1 MNNPF
6 VMGISGIVLAAI
18 LLVAV
23 VVLLYHQR
31 QRDTVDIDR
40 EYTVASTGEQDS
52 IQVRTLLRNNS
63 NSAVQP
69 DSVLSSMP
77 PWLHQ
82 MTEPGRIDAPLEPGE
97 ELRLTFVTTL
107 NIGNYGE
114 PTDHAVLEQSSLTGE
129 PAVKP
134 DRFA

>member
-1 MNNPF
+1 MNIPL
-6 VMGISGIVLAAI
+6 VMGISGIVLAAV
-18 LLVAV
+18 LLVTV
-23 VVLLYHQR
+23 FVLLYHQR

-40 EYTVASTGEQDS
+40 EYTVGSTGEQDS
-52 IQVRTLLRNNS
+52 IQVRTLLRNNT
-63 NSAVQP
+63 NSAIQP

-107 NIGNYGE
+107 NIGHYDE
-114 PTDHAVLEQSSLTGE
+114 PTDHVVLEQSSLTGE
-129 PAVKP
+129 PAVRSNK
-134 DRFA
+134 FA